1 MLLQQ
6 NLNKLFALF
15 IEAEK
20 MIEDNQV
27 YLVTGLQYG
36 YKPEVHAVAVLTHAR
51 QRAIE
56 LFRKQFSGAEIYSCT
71 NLTEAREVV
80 KILEA
85 AREGREIHSD
95 TITAVINDL

>member
-1 MLLQQ
+1 
-6 NLNKLFALF
+6 
-15 IEAEK
+15 

-36 YKPEVHAVAVLTHAR
+36 YKPEVHVLAILTHSH

-56 LFRKQFSGAEIYSCT
+56 QFRKKYHGAEIYSCT
-71 NLTEAREVV
+71 TLAEAREVV

-85 AREGREIHSD
+85 VKEGRQVDSD
-95 TITAVINDL
+95 LLADVIDDMENDSAPLA

>member
-1 MLLQQ
+1 MV
-6 NLNKLFALF
+6 
-15 IEAEK
+15 
-20 MIEDNQV
+20 EDNQV

-36 YKPEVHAVAVLTHAR
+36 FKPEVHAVAVLTHSH

-71 NLTEAREVV
+71 SLAEAHEVV

-85 AREGREIHSD
+85 AKEGHETHCD
-95 TITAVINDL
+95 TLTAVINDL

>member
-1 MLLQQ
+1 MV
-6 NLNKLFALF
+6 
-15 IEAEK
+15 
-20 MIEDNQV
+20 EDHQV

-36 YKPEVHAVAVLTHAR
+36 YKPEVHAVAVLTHSH

-71 NLTEAREVV
+71 SLAEAREVV

-85 AREGREIHSD
+85 AKEGRAVHGD
-95 TITAVINDL
+95 TLAAVINDL

>member
-1 MLLQQ
+1 
-6 NLNKLFALF
+6 
-15 IEAEK
+15 

-36 YKPEVHAVAVLTHAR
+36 YKPQVHALAVITHTR

-56 LFRKQFSGAEIYSCT
+56 LFLKQYSGAEIYSCT
-71 NLTEAREVV
+71 NLTEAHEVV

-85 AREGREIHSD
+85 VKEGRQVDSSILA
-95 TITAVINDL
+95 AVINDIGNDSAPLA

>member
-1 MLLQQ
+1 
-6 NLNKLFALF
+6 
-15 IEAEK
+15 
-20 MIEDNQV
+20 MIEDNHV

-36 YKPEVHAVAVLTHAR
+36 YKPEVHALAVITHSR

-56 LFRKQFSGAEIYSCT
+56 LFRKQYSGAEIYSCT

-85 AREGREIHSD
+85 AKEGGEIHND
-95 TITAVINDL
+95 TIAAVINDL